1 MFSSRL
7 LTGLYYALWLAAPLL
22 QLGVAVVLRR
32 RKLDKEFPFFFKYL
46 IFQTVTNLL
55 LLVLSSDYRAYFYAY
70 WSFQAVTAALEFAI
84 IYEIFGQLFRPY
96 PYLRDFARVLL
107 RWIGSLLLLVAVLFA
122 VSASPREGPVIVAV
136 LWVERSIRLVQ
147 CGLLFF
153 LLWFCS
159 YLGITR
165 RHYLFGVALGF
176 GTLASADLVTIATRM
191 VTGYIGDR
199 TFNLVLMGAADWAVA
214 IWLTYFLSRAPASL
228 PRQTAVISGQKW
240 EYGVAELLYPQSEAS
255 LLSQID
261 KMVENAFAQ
270 SRHKELKSPD
280 SPPALH
286 PPTTGR

>member
-1 MFSSRL
+1 MPSSRV
-7 LTGLYYALWLAAPLL
+7 LTGLYYVLWLAAPLL

-46 IFQTVTNLL
+46 IFQTATNLL
-55 LLVLSSDYRAYFYAY
+55 LFVLSFNYRAYFYAY
-70 WSFQAVTAALEFAI
+70 WSFQTVTTALEFAI

-122 VSASPREGPVIVAV
+122 VSASPQETPVVVAV
-136 LWVERSIRLVQ
+136 LWAERSIRLVQ

-191 VTGYIGDR
+191 VTGYIGD
-199 TFNLVLMGAADWAVA
+199 TAFNLILMSAADWAVA
-214 IWLTYFLSRAPASL
+214 IWLFYFLSRAPASL
-228 PRQTAVISGQKW
+228 LRQATVVSGQKW
-240 EYGVAELLYPQSEAS
+240 DYGVAELLYPQTEPG
-255 LLSQID
+255 LLSRID

-270 SRHKELKSPD
+270 SQHKVKSPE
-280 SPPALH
+280 SPPALQ
-286 PPTTGR
+286 PPTAGQ